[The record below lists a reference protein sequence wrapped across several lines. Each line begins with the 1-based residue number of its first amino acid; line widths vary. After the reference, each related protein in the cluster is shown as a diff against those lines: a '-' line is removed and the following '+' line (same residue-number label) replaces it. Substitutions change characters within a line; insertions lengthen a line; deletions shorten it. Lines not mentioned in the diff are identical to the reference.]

1 MKISQKLL
9 SVLKKLVSRTSYN
22 NTVTFDSTSTYAC
35 TDENVHITV
44 HHEDLGE
51 TLSVSGFIL
60 PSIIGSARTI
70 KNAVISATEDVITVS
85 DNRCTAKISRIMDNE
100 AALSGIRPER
110 TYAQDYSCFNE
121 INTTDVTGIDR
132 LLPYSKTRY
141 GHIRIQDNEL
151 YVRGGKIG
159 NNDLYWSLSNTCP
172 DLDINIRAIMSIRP
186 LLKQSKSVIMRVFKH
201 HKHDFHI
208 LRLDINLHGYDL
220 EIIIPLYQKTLKQLE
235 AEKEKERKVFSYYQA
250 VRPCM
255 YNEQPVPPVPNTSE
269 TIIFKTGS
277 TLDAIGI
284 IEANKYIDIDKQ
296 QAAFKEA
303 RKANS
308 TMKIYRT

>member
-22 NTVTFDSTSTYAC
+22 NTVTLDSTSTYAY
-35 TDENVHITV
+35 TDQNVHITV

-51 TLSVSGFIL
+51 RLSISGDTL
-60 PSIIGSARTI
+60 PNIIVCARTI
-70 KNAVISATEDVITVS
+70 KNAIISATEEVITIS

-100 AALSGIRPER
+100 AALCGIRPEC
-110 TYAQDYSCFNE
+110 TYAQDYCCFNE
-121 INTTDVTGIDR
+121 IHTTDVTGIYR
-132 LLPYSKTRY
+132 VLPYKTY
-141 GHIRIQDNEL
+141 QYEHIRILDNEL
-151 YVRGGKIG
+151 HVRGGKAEKH
-159 NNDLYWSLSNTCP
+159 DLYWSLSNTCP
-172 DLDINIRAIMSIRP
+172 ELDINIKAIMSIRS

-220 EIIIPLYQKTLKQLE
+220 EIIIPLHQKTLKQLE
-235 AEKEKERKVFSYYQA
+235 EEKEKGRKVFSYYQA
-250 VRPCM
+250 VRPCI
-255 YNEQPVPPVPNTSE
+255 YNEQLVPSTSE

-303 RKANS
+303 RTANS
-308 TMKIYRT
+308 IMRIYRT